1 MATNSNDGPVIT
13 AVEVSRVFGS
23 GATAVTA
30 LSAISLTIVRGEFL
44 AVTGRSGSGKTTL
57 LNLLSG
63 LDRPSTG
70 TVHFNGNDLA
80 ELRESDL
87 VEMRRHKIGFVFQ
100 AFHLLPGVSAFD
112 NVMIPLI
119 YCNKTPADAE
129 ERVERVLTRVG
140 LEHRMDH
147 TPGQLSGGEQQR
159 VTIARSLI
167 NDPKILLADEPTGNL
182 DSKNG
187 AEIMAAFDHL
197 NTEGRTII
205 IITHDPVVSE
215 HARRILTLRD
225 GQIVSDRINEN
236 FKESHASLARAA
248 VE

>member
-1 MATNSNDGPVIT
+1 MTISKVIEANSITKTYKNEGLETNVLKGISISVDEGDYVSIVGP
-13 AVEVSRVFGS
+13 
-23 GATAVTA
+23 
-30 LSAISLTIVRGEFL
+30 
-44 AVTGRSGSGKTTL
+44 SGSGKSTL
-57 LNLLSG
+57 MTILGCLGQPTSGTYLLDGEEVERLS
-63 LDRPSTG
+63 DR
-70 TVHFNGNDLA
+70 DLSRIRN
-80 ELRESDL
+80 E
-87 VEMRRHKIGFVFQ
+87 KIGFVFQ

-140 LEHRMDH
+140 LEHRIDH

-236 FKESHASLARAA
+236 FKEFHASLARAA